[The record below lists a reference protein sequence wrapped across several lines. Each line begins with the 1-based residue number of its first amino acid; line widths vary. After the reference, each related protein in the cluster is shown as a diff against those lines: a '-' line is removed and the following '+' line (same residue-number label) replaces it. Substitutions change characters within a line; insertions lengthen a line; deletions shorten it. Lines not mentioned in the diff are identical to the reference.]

1 MRFLINSAKVVT
13 YKRLCPNIARKG
25 DVGVVP
31 QTMKTF
37 SYGNIK
43 KSRNISEKDDSC
55 FRSPSH
61 LPRPSLDDEISI
73 DAACSNPNV
82 NNTEEFTGRQ

>member
-1 MRFLINSAKVVT
+1 MPKHSKKRRRRSSSSDDEDILLRK
-13 YKRLCPNIARKG
+13 YKK
-25 DVGVVP
+25 
-31 QTMKTF
+31 
-37 SYGNIK
+37 IK
-43 KSRNISEKDDSC
+43 KQLNAIRHDSEKDDSC